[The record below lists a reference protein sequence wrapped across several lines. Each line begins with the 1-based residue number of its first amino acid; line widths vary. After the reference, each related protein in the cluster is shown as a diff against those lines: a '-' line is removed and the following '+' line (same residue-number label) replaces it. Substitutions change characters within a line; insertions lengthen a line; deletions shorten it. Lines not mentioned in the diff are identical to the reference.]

1 MAELKLI
8 TAGSGLS
15 TFTLLFET
23 RMPVRPSTRVVLS
36 METDGFWHD
45 TKEVINTFYVEND

>member
-15 TFTLLFET
+15 TSTLLFET